1 MSKQPTTDG
10 MWQLQLQNKFS
21 LLSSAEASPS
31 KQSKSKSRS
40 EPEQPKSIQ
49 GSVLK
54 DSGSDKAKSLRVA
67 NLNIDRGLIKKED
80 LLKYTIQEYNI
91 DVIGVSEVDLIDF
104 DEKRPFKIEGFN
116 TFFPLKRPGS
126 NKKRHLCFVKENLE
140 VTQRNDLMS
149 NSISTVWIEMDTK
162 SQKILICTIY
172 REWNNLD
179 GNGPLDTN
187 QHSENM
193 LTLKAQIEVAIKEGL
208 VIVIGDI
215 ILLSWDKI

>member
-1 MSKQPTTDG
+1 

-31 KQSKSKSRS
+31 MQSKSKSRS

-54 DSGSDKAKSLRVA
+54 DNESDTAKYLRVA
-67 NLNIDRGLIKKED
+67 NLNIDRGLIRKED

-126 NKKRHLCFVKENLE
+126 NKKRHLCFVKEDLE
-140 VTQRNDLMS
+140 VNQRSDLMS
-149 NSISTVWIEMDTK
+149 NSRSSVWLEMNTK
-162 SQKILICTIY
+162 VKKY
-172 REWNNLD
+172 
-179 GNGPLDTN
+179 
-187 QHSENM
+187 
-193 LTLKAQIEVAIKEGL
+193 
-208 VIVIGDI
+208 
-215 ILLSWDKI
+215 